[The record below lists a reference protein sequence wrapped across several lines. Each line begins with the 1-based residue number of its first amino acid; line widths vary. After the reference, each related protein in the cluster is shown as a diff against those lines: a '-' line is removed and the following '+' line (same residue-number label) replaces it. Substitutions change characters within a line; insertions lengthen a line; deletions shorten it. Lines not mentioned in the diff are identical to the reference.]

1 MYLGLPSDSFLIEV
15 QVTTSEACPGLD
27 AFKTQ
32 KKFDS
37 SWDTFLHHVTFWHIC
52 VKNMP
57 FEMSVFYFRLWKQKF
72 CFILFL
78 VLCLSCFDSLYFGS
92 ITFKLEYLYCT
103 TLTCHFWLNYCYIYS
118 FFHSFFL
125 TGIFFFCFFSCS
137 LRLIF
142 LTCPLLLLCPTLIS
156 VFLLLLPFVQCVRHT
171 RVHVLLLLIPFYLLD
186 HQRVINKMPKSLA
199 IQRTKA
205 WTDY

>member
-1 MYLGLPSDSFLIEV
+1 MRYIFTSCRFLTHLCQKHPFWNV
-15 QVTTSEACPGLD
+15 CVLFLD
-27 AFKTQ
+27 FEN
-32 KKFDS
+32 
-37 SWDTFLHHVTFWHIC
+37 
-52 VKNMP
+52 KN
-57 FEMSVFYFRLWKQKF
+57 FV
-72 CFILFL
+72 FILFL

-142 LTCPLLLLCPTLIS
+142 LSCPLLLLSPALIS
-156 VFLLLLPFVQCVRHT
+156 VFLLLLPFVQCIRHT

-186 HQRVINKMPKSLA
+186 HQRVINKVPKSLA

-205 WTDY
+205 WADY